1 MVVVASYG
9 QGVSSQRVPLQGW
22 RVLED
27 VQAEG
32 GEQESL
38 EIYGEWVMQLMEVP
52 KMEVWKMH

>member
-9 QGVSSQRVPLQGW
+9 QGVLSQRVLLQGW

-38 EIYGEWVMQLMEVP
+38 EIYGEWVMQSMEVP

>member
-9 QGVSSQRVPLQGW
+9 QGVSSQRVLLQGW

-32 GEQESL
+32 GEQEGL
-38 EIYGEWVMQLMEVP
+38 EIYGEWVMQWMEVP